1 MSTLTMSKSRAE
13 NVLAPRPVVDV
24 RHAILEADPF
34 GPEQVKQLR
43 FAIAGPQVSDVRQ
56 ALAELFN
63 NVADGDANKRNHI
76 ALGITCYLMAR
87 HTQAA
92 EHLVKVNGDATASFY
107 LAQALVSLGRFDEA
121 AIKFE
126 QSASLGWDNVDST
139 LFRAGAIRQAG
150 RLDEAETIV
159 RSTARAGATRAE
171 YSYQMGCI
179 LAERSDTFGAIEY
192 FERAVDMDP
201 HHTGA
206 LFRLANLNNQLGN
219 DDDAIKLYER
229 ALSRPPFFLGA
240 LINLGLMYED
250 QEMFAPSAICFR
262 RALEFD
268 PTNQRA
274 RLYLNDVEAVGDMFF
289 DEDTVRRNRELET
302 VLLVPIADFELSARS
317 RNCLDRAGIH
327 TLGDLTRITE
337 AELLSN
343 KNFGETSLNEVREMM
358 TSRAL
363 TVGQSLAMGKPA
375 AVLTHAREDVA
386 PEMRAKLEMTVADLN
401 LTVRSRKC
409 LSRLGITTVG
419 ELVAKSADELLTVRN
434 FGVTSLNEIRA
445 KLTEVSMALRND

>member
-43 FAIAGPQVSDVRQ
+43 FAIAGAQVGDVRQ
-56 ALAELFN
+56 ALAELSN
-63 NVADGDANKRNHI
+63 NVADGEANKRNHI

-87 HTQAA
+87 HPLAA

-107 LAQALVSLGRFDEA
+107 LAQAFVSLGRFDEA
-121 AIKFE
+121 AVKFE
-126 QSASLGWDNVDST
+126 QAASQGWDNVDST

-150 RLDEAETIV
+150 RLDEAESIV

-171 YSYQMGCI
+171 YSFQMGCI

-201 HHTGA
+201 NHTGA

-219 DDDAIKLYER
+219 DDDAVKLYER

-250 QEMFAPSAICFR
+250 QEMYAPAAFCFR

-289 DEDTVRRNRELET
+289 DEDTVRRNRELEA

-327 TLGDLTRITE
+327 SLGDLTRITE

-343 KNFGETSLNEVREMM
+343 KNFGETSLKEVREMM
-358 TSRAL
+358 GSRSL
-363 TVGQSLAMGKPA
+363 TVGQSLSMGKPT
-375 AVLTHAREDVA
+375 AVVSVAREDVT
-386 PEMRAKLEMTVADLN
+386 PEVRAKLEMTVSDLN

-409 LSRLGITTVG
+409 LSRLGITSVG

-445 KLTEVSMALRND
+445 KLTEVGMALRND

>member
-87 HTQAA
+87 HPHAA

-121 AIKFE
+121 AVKFE

-250 QEMFAPSAICFR
+250 QEMFAPAAFCFR

-327 TLGDLTRITE
+327 SLGDLTRITE

-343 KNFGETSLNEVREMM
+343 KNFGETSLKEVREMM
-358 TSRAL
+358 ESRAL
-363 TVGQSLAMGKPA
+363 TVGQSLTMGKPA
-375 AVLTHAREDVA
+375 AVLSHAREDVA
-386 PEMRAKLEMTVADLN
+386 PEVRAKLEMTVADLN

-445 KLTEVSMALRND
+445 KLTDVSMALRND

>member
-1 MSTLTMSKSRAE
+1 MSTLTLPKSRAE
-13 NVLAPRPVVDV
+13 NVLAPRPMVEV
-24 RHAILEADPF
+24 RQIILEANPF
-34 GPEQVKQLR
+34 GPEHAKQLR
-43 FAIAGPQVSDVRQ
+43 VAIAGPQVGEVRQ
-56 ALAELFN
+56 ALAELSN
-63 NVADGDANKRNHI
+63 NVADGETNKRNYI

-87 HTQAA
+87 HALAA
-92 EHLVKVNGDATASFY
+92 EHLTKVHGDATASFY

-121 AIKFE
+121 AEKFE
-126 QSASLGWDNVDST
+126 QAAQQGWDTVDCT

-150 RLDEAETIV
+150 RLEEAESIV

-171 YSYQMGCI
+171 YSFQMGCI

-192 FERAVDMDP
+192 FERSVDMDP

-229 ALSRPPFFLGA
+229 ALSKPPFFLGT

-250 QEMFAPSAICFR
+250 RELYAPAAFCFR

-268 PTNQRA
+268 PTNTRA
-274 RLYLNDVEAVGDMFF
+274 RLYLNDVEAAGDMFF
-289 DEDTVRRNRELET
+289 DEDTVRRSRELEA
-302 VLLVPIADFELSARS
+302 VLQVSIADFELSARS

-337 AELLSN
+337 PELLSN
-343 KNFGETSLNEVREMM
+343 KNFGETSLKEVRDMM
-358 TSRAL
+358 SSKGL
-363 TVGQSLAMGKPA
+363 TVGQSLGVTQPA
-375 AVLTHAREDVA
+375 ELSTVVREDLA
-386 PEMRAKLEMTVADLN
+386 PEVRAKLDLSVADMN

-409 LSRLGITTVG
+409 LSRLGITSVA
-419 ELVAKSADELLTVRN
+419 ELVSKSADELLSVRN

-445 KLTEVSMALRND
+445 KLTEIGLALRND

>member
-87 HTQAA
+87 HPQAA
-92 EHLVKVNGDATASFY
+92 EHLAKVNGDATASFY

-121 AIKFE
+121 AVKFE

-250 QEMFAPSAICFR
+250 QEMFAPAAFCFR

-327 TLGDLTRITE
+327 SLGDLTRITE

-343 KNFGETSLNEVREMM
+343 KNFGETSLKEVREMM
-358 TSRAL
+358 ESRAL
-363 TVGQSLAMGKPA
+363 TVGQSLTMGKPA
-375 AVLTHAREDVA
+375 AVLSHAREDVA
-386 PEMRAKLEMTVADLN
+386 PEVRAKLEMTVADLN

-445 KLTEVSMALRND
+445 KLTDVSMALRND

>member
-43 FAIAGPQVSDVRQ
+43 FAIAGPQVGDVRQ
-56 ALAELFN
+56 ALAELSN
-63 NVADGDANKRNHI
+63 NVADGEANKRNHI

-87 HTQAA
+87 HPQAA
-92 EHLVKVNGDATASFY
+92 EHLAKVSGDATASFY

-121 AIKFE
+121 AAKFE
-126 QSASLGWDNVDST
+126 QAASQGWDNVDST

-150 RLDEAETIV
+150 RLEEAESIV

-171 YSYQMGCI
+171 YSFQMGCI

-219 DDDAIKLYER
+219 DDDAVKLYER

-250 QEMFAPSAICFR
+250 QEMYAPAAFCFR

-289 DEDTVRRNRELET
+289 DEDTVRRNRELEA

-343 KNFGETSLNEVREMM
+343 KNFGETSLKEVREMM
-358 TSRAL
+358 SSRGL

-375 AVLTHAREDVA
+375 AVLTLAREDVT
-386 PEMRAKLEMTVADLN
+386 PEVRAKLEMTVADLN

-445 KLTEVSMALRND
+445 KLTEAGMALRND